1 MTLKNTKENA
11 TIELVSK
18 RFAGEDSDE
27 IKFTTG
33 GGYYIRDGKF
43 YITYQ
48 EHADMGMGDC
58 RILLKV
64 ENETVTMRRTG
75 EFQTV
80 MVYKLGEITDFVYRV
95 PFGTLNFKIKTLSI
109 ENSLSDAGGVLSF
122 CYELFA
128 SGEQT
133 RNEITVA
140 IKTEGMNDEKD

>member
-48 EHADMGMGDC
+48 EHADMG
-58 RILLKV
+58 IY
-64 ENETVTMRRTG
+64 N
-75 EFQTV
+75 
-80 MVYKLGEITDFVYRV
+80 
-95 PFGTLNFKIKTLSI
+95 
-109 ENSLSDAGGVLSF
+109 
-122 CYELFA
+122 
-128 SGEQT
+128 
-133 RNEITVA
+133 
-140 IKTEGMNDEKD
+140 